1 MWIGTDGR
9 EAASYTLIPVYATL
23 PLYPDTCSTS
33 FYVSA
38 YGNLTVL
45 PSARRPPEGAV
56 RVEGDKVEV
65 DPGKLEEG
73 IFYEVTIG
81 GEKYYLVKSGRAIS
95 VFEAP

>member
-1 MWIGTDGR
+1 MGSCTVV
-9 EAASYTLIPVYATL
+9 PVYVTSPRNAT
-23 PLYPDTCSTS
+23 
-33 FYVSA
+33 FSA
-38 YGNLTVL
+38 SSCATGCGNLTVMF
-45 PSARRPPEGAV
+45 PVGRPPEGAV